1 LTILDALM
9 QNAGTRFQ
17 KNFSD
22 EMLLERLRIL
32 PTDDMVDISVRN
44 RCNQL
49 YRGWAITYKDT
60 PGMQSIA
67 NLHKQLPKKQRQQV
81 DQNRYKVIRDTER
94 EAQDNPFGKEEELES
109 RAPATPP
116 PGSRRS
122 SVNAGTSS
130 PGQSSYSPHSAASS
144 HARTTSTSK
153 STADP
158 EYASGGIWGHHS
170 RKSSKS
176 KTSKHGQASS
186 ASAQQGQVFDLAK
199 EKNSMLSAIANSS
212 IASTN
217 LLNAMRHL
225 DRQKTRVSEDADCLK
240 RFETCKAL
248 RRQILR
254 YIQLVESEQWIGSLL
269 NANDDLVK
277 ALIAFEINDKS
288 VDEDSDSE
296 GETEMYNDPTKGGL
310 VLRGREEEGVAHPAG
325 GPGASRAPSTE
336 GTGTQ
341 SRRTSVHRAP
351 PPVPTSAPPSR
362 RASLAAGGGHGQSNL
377 ANDFNNMNFGSEGA
391 PPPKP
396 PRPMHLPPVVQHLNE
411 SRGHHQA
418 GRHDEIPPTPITEAN
433 EDDPFG
439 DQNAF

>member
-1 LTILDALM
+1 M

-17 KNFSD
+17 KNFAD

-60 PGMQSIA
+60 QGMQSIA
-67 NLHKQLPKKQRQQV
+67 NLHRQLPKKRQQV

-94 EAQDNPFGKEEELES
+94 EAQENPFGTEEELEPP
-109 RAPATPP
+109 APATPP
-116 PGSRRS
+116 PGSRRT
-122 SVNAGTSS
+122 SVSGSTSS
-130 PGQSSYSPHSAASS
+130 PGQSSSFSPRSAASS

-158 EYASGGIWGHHS
+158 EYAAGGIWGYHS

-176 KTSKHGQASS
+176 KPSKHGKS
-186 ASAQQGQVFDLAK
+186 ASGSGQQVFDLAK
-199 EKNSMLSAIANSS
+199 EKNNMLSAIANSS

-225 DRQKTRVSEDADCLK
+225 DREKLRVSEDADCLK

-269 NANDDLVK
+269 NANDELVK

-310 VLRGREEEGVAHPAG
+310 VLRGREEEGVQFPASS
-325 GPGASRAPSTE
+325 GARAPSTE

-341 SRRTSVHRAP
+341 SRRTSVHRPA

-362 RASLAAGGGHGQSNL
+362 RSSLAAGGQSNL
-377 ANDFNNMNFGSEGA
+377 ANDFNNMNFGGGA
-391 PPPKP
+391 EAAPPKP
-396 PRPMHLPPVVQHLNE
+396 PRPGHLPPVVQHLNE

-418 GRHDEIPPTPITEAN
+418 GQKDAIPPTPITEGN